1 MLLKTVAQ
9 TLLPEALYEP
19 LRAKRARWLKKRQET
34 YERRKDAETVRER
47 EELEKVKASQF
58 YEHYFKQKVDS
69 IYPLVRATHE
79 IHNFTYDLTDRNMW
93 YLGDIIACALGKPR
107 EEIEAFIDEARNDL
121 DTNAAA
127 LATTPHVRVACP
139 FGRRLG
145 WYAVARA
152 LKPQTIVET
161 GVDRGHG
168 SLILCAALL
177 KNVAEGYP
185 GRYFGTDL
193 RPEAG
198 QLLVGKYA
206 SVGRILYGD
215 SIESLERH
223 IESVDLFINDSDHS
237 EDYEYREYLTI
248 RPKLT
253 DRAVILGDNAHV
265 TDKLAR
271 FSRETNRKFLFF
283 HEEPKD
289 HWYPGGGIGISF

>member
-9 TLLPEALYEP
+9 AILPDALYESV
-19 LRAKRARWLKKRQET
+19 RAKWAYRRKKKREA
-34 YERRKDAETVRER
+34 YERRKDAETARER
-47 EELEKVKASQF
+47 DEIEKVKASHF

-79 IHNFTYDLTDRNMW
+79 IHNFTYDLTDRNLW
-93 YLGDIIACALGKPR
+93 YLADTIACALDKPR
-107 EEIEAFIDEARNDL
+107 EEIERYIEEAKTDREI
-121 DTNAAA
+121 NAAA
-127 LATTPHVRVACP
+127 LALTPHVQVASP

-152 LKPQTIVET
+152 LKPRTIVET

-177 KNVAEGYP
+177 RNAAEGYP

-193 RPEAG
+193 RREAG
-198 QLLVGKYA
+198 QLLAGKYA
-206 SVGRILYGD
+206 GVGKILYGD

-237 EDYEYREYLTI
+237 DDYEYREYLAI

-253 DRAVILGDNAHV
+253 ARAIILGDNAHV

-271 FSRETNRKFLFF
+271 FSRETGRKFLFF
-283 HEEPKD
+283 REEPKD
-289 HWYPGGGIGISF
+289 HWYPGAGLGISF